1 MGFINPIFLLG
12 LLGVAIP
19 VLIHMMG
26 KRRAPVYKFSAIE
39 FILRSQKKVAARVK
53 LEQLLLLA
61 LRVAIIALLASAL
74 ARPVLKAGP
83 ALGPDTPSCNVIIVD
98 NSYSMGYSVDG
109 KSFFDTAKEWA
120 RRFAASLSPSD
131 EACVLAV
138 FPAPETL
145 PQPIDD
151 KGAVLDDINRIEPSY
166 YTSDTHILLERAAT
180 ILSSSR
186 KNNKRIFLFTD
197 LTKSGWDSEEMRH
210 IKQLLEKNS
219 LTLHV
224 VDVTEGQTLNN
235 MAVGNLE
242 CEYDWTKK
250 DGQIFLTVEVNNF
263 TDQAAENI
271 LVKVRL
277 GEEDMSQGFLQIGP
291 RGAGTKEFM
300 LDLSASAPALALA
313 SASASR
319 VRAGNTCGTIEIP
332 ADSLQ
337 ADDKRFFTIPAV
349 EDVRVLVI
357 DGAPGISMYQSET
370 FYLEKALNPARFNTS
385 HVIPTVVTTD
395 EAQPLDFGDFDLVIL
410 ANVER
415 LRDKKVSEL
424 KTYVAEGG
432 SVFFC
437 LGDRVDTEYYNSPF
451 AGLVPRLRM
460 VVKLP
465 SERPLEFDT
474 LDTTHTLLRIFA
486 GERRDVLS
494 SPSFTKVF
502 LAEPEMDGSTTAIIS
517 YSNGAPALLE
527 TPYGKG
533 RSMTLTTTISRD
545 WTDLP
550 VKPIFLP
557 LVQQIC
563 RYMTGN
569 LVEATTSDILVGDGW
584 ELPFLNADVGVE
596 KGVELKV
603 LDPKGNLTTIAYDP
617 SASEGPPVFTET
629 HFPGI
634 YKLRLGDK
642 ATPFRVAVNVD
653 SKEGD
658 LSRVDRRE
666 VTEILG
672 EGRTS
677 VGMSGP
683 LKGAEGSVEGKRLW
697 PTLLLAALCFLCV
710 EAFVSWR
717 RL

>member
-12 LLGVAIP
+12 LLGLSIP
-19 VLIHMMG
+19 VVIHMMG
-26 KRRAPVYKFSAIE
+26 KRRAPAYKFSAIE
-39 FILRSQKKVAARVK
+39 FILRSHKKVAARVR

-61 LRVAIIALLASAL
+61 LRVAIIALIASAL

-83 ALGPDTPSCNVIIVD
+83 VLGPDTPSCNVLIVD

-109 KSFFDTAKEWA
+109 KSFLDTAREWA

-145 PQPIDD
+145 PQPTDD
-151 KGAVLDDINRIEPSY
+151 KGAVLDDIDGVEPSY

-197 LTKSGWDSEEMRH
+197 LTKSGWDSEKVRPIE
-210 IKQLLEKNS
+210 QLLGENS
-219 LTLHV
+219 ITLHI
-224 VDVTEGQTLNN
+224 VDVTEGQVLNN
-235 MAVGNLE
+235 MSVGNLE

-250 DGQIFLTVEVNNF
+250 DGQIFLTAEVNNF
-263 TDQAAENI
+263 TDQPAENM

-277 GEEDMSQGFLQIGP
+277 GEEGMSQGFLQIGP

-300 LDLSASAPALALA
+300 LDLSASIPASAPA
-313 SASASR
+313 ST

-357 DGAPGISMYQSET
+357 DGAPSISIYQSET

-385 HVIPTVVTTD
+385 HVIPTVVSTD
-395 EAQPLDFGDFDLVIL
+395 EAQALDFGDFDLVIL

-424 KTYVAEGG
+424 KTYAAEGG
-432 SVFFC
+432 RVFFC
-437 LGDRVDTEYYNSPF
+437 LGDKVDTKYYNSTF

-460 VVKLP
+460 VVKFP
-465 SERPLEFDT
+465 SESPLEFDT

-494 SPSFTKVF
+494 SPGFTKVF
-502 LAEPEMDGSTTAIIS
+502 LVEPEMDSNATAIIS

-563 RYMTGN
+563 RYMTDN
-569 LVEATTSDILVGDGW
+569 LVEATTSDILVGNGW
-584 ELPFLNADVGVE
+584 ELPFLNAEAVAE
-596 KGVELKV
+596 KAVVMNV
-603 LDPKGNLTTIAYDP
+603 LDPKGNLTAIAYDP
-617 SASEGPPVFTET
+617 SVSGGPPVFTET

-642 ATPFRVAVNVD
+642 TTPFTVAVNVD

-677 VGMSGP
+677 VRMSGP

-717 RL
+717 QL

>member
-12 LLGVAIP
+12 LLGVGIP
-19 VLIHMMG
+19 VVIHMMG
-26 KRRAPVYKFSAIE
+26 KKRAPIYKFSAIE

-61 LRVAIIALLASAL
+61 LRVAIIALIASAL

-83 ALGPDTPSCNVIIVD
+83 VLGPDTPSCNVLIVD

-109 KSFFDTAKEWA
+109 KSLLDTAREWA
-120 RRFAASLSPSD
+120 RRYAASLSPLD

-145 PQPIDD
+145 PQPTDD
-151 KGAVLDDINRIEPSY
+151 KGAVLDDIDRVEASY

-186 KNNKRIFLFTD
+186 KNNKRMFFFTD
-197 LTKSGWDSEEMRH
+197 LTKSGWDSEKVRH
-210 IKQLLEKNS
+210 IEQLLGKNS
-219 LTLHV
+219 ITLHV
-224 VDVTEGQTLNN
+224 VDVTEGQALNN
-235 MAVGNLE
+235 MSVGNLE

-250 DGQIFLTVEVNNF
+250 DGQIFLTAEVNNF
-263 TDQAAENI
+263 TDQPTENM

-277 GEEDMSQGFLQIGP
+277 GEEGMSQGFLQIGP

-300 LDLSASAPALALA
+300 LDLSASAPAAAPA
-313 SASASR
+313 ST

-357 DGAPGISMYQSET
+357 DGAPGISIYQSET

-385 HVIPTVVTTD
+385 HVIPTVVSTD
-395 EAQPLDFGDFDLVIL
+395 EAQALDFGDFDLVIL

-424 KTYVAEGG
+424 KTYAAEGG
-432 SVFFC
+432 RVFFC
-437 LGDRVDTEYYNSPF
+437 LGDKVDTEYYNSTF

-460 VVKLP
+460 VVKFP

-474 LDTTHTLLRIFA
+474 LDTTHTLLRVFA

-494 SPSFTKVF
+494 SPSFSKVF
-502 LAEPEMDGSTTAIIS
+502 LVEPEMDGRATAIIS

-563 RYMTGN
+563 RYMTDN

-584 ELPFLNADVGVE
+584 ELPFLNTDIEAEKAVE
-596 KGVELKV
+596 MKV
-603 LDPKGNLTTIAYDP
+603 LDPKGNLTAIAYDP
-617 SASEGPPVFTET
+617 SASEGPPVFAET

-642 ATPFRVAVNVD
+642 ATPFTVAVNVD

-677 VGMSGP
+677 VRMSGP

-717 RL
+717 QL